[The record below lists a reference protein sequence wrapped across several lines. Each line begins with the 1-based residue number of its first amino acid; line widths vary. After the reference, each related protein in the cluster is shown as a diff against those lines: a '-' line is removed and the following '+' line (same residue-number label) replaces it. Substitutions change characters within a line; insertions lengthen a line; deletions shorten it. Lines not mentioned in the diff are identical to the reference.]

1 MKYASEFVK
10 NEDGIETFEYV
21 MMIGVAAILIG
32 AIVALF
38 SKSKDSAEKAGT
50 ALSKALDTK

>member
-1 MKYASEFVK
+1 MKYVSEFVK
-10 NEDGIETFEYV
+10 NEDGVEMFEYV

-32 AIVALF
+32 AIVAVF

-50 ALSKALDTK
+50 ALSKAFETK

>member
-50 ALSKALDTK
+50 VLSKVIDTK

>member
-32 AIVALF
+32 AIVAVF

-50 ALSKALDTK
+50 ALSKVFETK